1 MFLKFGVVPAW
12 IVVRSM
18 LGLVPSCSNMTGP
31 EEAATTRLFDQPA
44 VVTYKVSSTTSDIT
58 FPPLVNCHLFHSVE
72 NEIIDDDDS
81 EKYCG
86 LA

>member
-18 LGLVPSCSNMTGP
+18 LGLVPRSNTTGP
-31 EEAATTRLFDQPA
+31 EEAATTRLFDQPM
-44 VVTYKVSSTTSDIT
+44 VGTSRLSSATSDIT